1 MLLEFSCSNY
11 KSKKEKVF
19 FSALAGTDITNIN
32 KTKDMG
38 SYHVLRSAVIYGANG
53 SGKSNFIDA
62 ILFVSSLVRNSIKH
76 QPGEGIFQI
85 PHKMLGFKE
94 KSTFRIQFVKNEI
107 RYIYGFSLDKMI
119 VSDEYFY
126 YFPKGKRTKIFERK
140 NEIFKTGRNFTGKLE
155 RCKDV
160 LKPNRLLLSCAA
172 NFSSVQEIEMAY
184 RFFAEDI
191 IIYRTEVQEQ
201 WMQYS
206 LQQINSNKLMKQ
218 AVLELMN
225 SLGTGIK
232 DIKVKIDQKKLE
244 LSELPPFLSDDFKLQ
259 LSQGVTQAFSAKI
272 VYDAFETDLFNE
284 ESVGIKKLFAFLC
297 PFLDIMANGKVL
309 ICDELES
316 GLHESLVHEMLKL
329 FMNMELKRFP
339 QLFIATHDTNLL
351 SPELFRRDQIWF
363 TELKG
368 KERATDLFSLAE
380 IKNVRKD
387 ENFEKGYIS
396 GRYGAIPMLNENFA
410 NIVSRL

>member
-11 KSKKEKVF
+11 KSIREEVF
-19 FSALAGTDITNIN
+19 FSALAGTDTTNIE

-38 SYHVLRSAVIYGANG
+38 NYHVLRSAVIYGANG

-62 ILFVSSLVRNSIKH
+62 ILFVASLVRNSIKL
-76 QPGEGIFQI
+76 QPGEAILQT
-85 PHKMLGFKE
+85 PHKMVGFKE
-94 KSTFRIQFVKNEI
+94 KSTFRIQYVKNEI

-119 VSDEYFY
+119 VADEYFY
-126 YFPKGKRTKIFERK
+126 YFPNGKRTKIFERK
-140 NEIFKTGRNFTGKLE
+140 NETFKTGRNFIGKLE

-172 NFSSVQEIEMAY
+172 NFSSVHEIEMAY
-184 RFFAEDI
+184 RFFAEDLI
-191 IIYRTEVQEQ
+191 VYRTDVQDQ

-206 LQQINSNKLMKQ
+206 LQQINVNKLMKK
-218 AVLELMN
+218 AVLELMHN
-225 SLGTGIK
+225 IGTGIK

-244 LSELPPFLSDDFKLQ
+244 PSELPPFLSDDFKLQ
-259 LSQGVTQAFSAKI
+259 LSQGLTQAVSAKV
-272 VYDAFETDLFNE
+272 VYDAFETDLFTE
-284 ESVGIKKLFAFLC
+284 ESAGIKKLFAFLC

-329 FMNMELKRFP
+329 FMSMELKSFP

-351 SPELFRRDQIWF
+351 TSELFRRDQIWF

-368 KERATDLFSLAE
+368 EERSTDLFSLAE
-380 IKNVRKD
+380 IKSVRKD

-410 NIVSRL
+410 NIFSKF

>member
-11 KSKKEKVF
+11 KSIKEDVF
-19 FSALAGTDITNIN
+19 FSALAGSDLTNID
-32 KTKDMG
+32 KAKDMG
-38 SYHVLRSAVIYGANG
+38 SYRVLRSAVIYGANG

-62 ILFVSSLVRNSIKH
+62 ILFIASLVRNSIKL
-76 QPGEGIFQI
+76 QPGEAILQM
-85 PHKMLGFKE
+85 PHKMVGFKE

-107 RYIYGFSLDKMI
+107 RYIYGFSLDKMV

-140 NEIFKTGRNFTGKLE
+140 NEIFKTGRNFIGKLE

-172 NFSSVQEIEMAY
+172 NFSSVHEIEMAY
-184 RFFAEDI
+184 RFFAEDLI
-191 IIYRTEVQEQ
+191 VYRTEVQDQ

-206 LQQINSNKLMKQ
+206 LQQINYNKLMKE

-225 SLGTGIK
+225 NIGTGIK
-232 DIKVKIDQKKLE
+232 DIKVKIDQKKIE
-244 LSELPPFLSDDFKLQ
+244 PSELPPFLSDDLKTQ
-259 LSQGVTQAFSAKI
+259 LSQGLTQVVSAKV

-284 ESVGIKKLFAFLC
+284 ESAGIKKLFAFLC

-309 ICDELES
+309 FCDELES

-329 FMNMELKRFP
+329 FMGMELKNFP

-351 SPELFRRDQIWF
+351 TPELFRRDQIWF

-410 NIVSRL
+410 NIVSKF

>member
-1 MLLEFSCSNY
+1 MQQPE
-11 KSKKEKVF
+11 
-19 FSALAGTDITNIN
+19 GTIEIT
-32 KTKDMG
+32 K
-38 SYHVLRSAVIYGANG
+38 NG
-53 SGKSNFIDA
+53 
-62 ILFVSSLVRNSIKH
+62 
-76 QPGEGIFQI
+76 
-85 PHKMLGFKE
+85 
-94 KSTFRIQFVKNEI
+94 T
-107 RYIYGFSLDKMI
+107 Y
-119 VSDEYFY
+119 
-126 YFPKGKRTKIFERK
+126 
-140 NEIFKTGRNFTGKLE
+140 
-155 RCKDV
+155 
-160 LKPNRLLLSCAA
+160 
-172 NFSSVQEIEMAY
+172 
-184 RFFAEDI
+184 DI
-191 IIYRTEVQEQ
+191 I
-201 WMQYS
+201 QYATAKVGVPNPS
-206 LQQINSNKLMKQ
+206 
-218 AVLELMN
+218 
-225 SLGTGIK
+225 TGIK